1 MPVVCVAKECNR
13 ESDAECIVICRSALT
28 TRRWR
33 IQNPGEVVV
42 SALMKLL
49 GVVHGYRTHIQP
61 ERSSLE
67 SNARV
72 VTEPSRDRLRACNKG
87 SGTPNNVQ

>member
-13 ESDAECIVICRSALT
+13 ESDAECIAICRSALT